1 MKILFING
9 PNLNML
15 GTREPGIYGSLTL
28 QQIEQKVREKAK
40 ELDVEV
46 DFKQSNIEGNLI
58 TFIQEAY
65 GKYDAL
71 VLNAGAYTHTSIG
84 IRDAIAAVGIPVI
97 EIHLSNLYAREPFR
111 HTSMIAPVSVG
122 QISGFGWYSYILGLY
137 AAYNVIV
144 NKRK

>member
-40 ELDVEV
+40 ELDIEV

>member
-15 GTREPGIYGSLTL
+15 GTREPGVYGSLTL

-46 DFKQSNIEGNLI
+46 DFKQSNVEGDLI

-84 IRDAIAAVGIPVI
+84 IRDAISAVGIPVI
-97 EIHLSNLYAREPFR
+97 EIHLSNIYARETFR
-111 HTSMIAPVSVG
+111 HTSMIAPVSIG
-122 QISGFGWYSYILGLY
+122 QISGFGWYSYILGLF